1 MMLNLNR
8 KFYNVKVNHD
18 IHLLRK
24 IGWLKIHVDLSY
36 NPTKKS
42 GVECLTQCISP
53 VVCLI

>member
-1 MMLNLNR
+1 MMLNFNR